1 MTNTITYKNLKN
13 FSYKFNK
20 KKTNKVLKNVNT
32 KSHFKN
38 LILKSDYQQ
47 NKKQVFKKVINVE
60 ANITDQH
67 NSGRCWLFAF
77 LNIIRFK
84 MIQKYNLLPSFEFS
98 QNYLFFYDKLE
109 KANYYLNFIFE
120 NYSVDLE
127 TLKYNTETVKSL
139 HMLQNLTDDG
149 GQWNVFVNLIEKYGI
164 IPKTN
169 MDDDFH
175 SANSKELEMFYDD
188 FLRKCGHKIKTL
200 SKNELAK
207 NKEKIMD
214 EMLSECYKILVLFL
228 GEPPST
234 ITWEYYE
241 KNEKNINNVNNV
253 NNSNNS
259 NNVNEKSKALQAK
272 SIANITPLEFY
283 KKYVPYNARDKICL
297 INYPCKQ
304 VPFYKLYNVEM
315 TFNIVGASEQNFI
328 NVPINIM
335 SDAVKKS
342 IDNEEAVWVGVDF
355 DKYISLKDGFLDKD
369 GFDYDDVFGFNN
381 YMKKC
386 DALNYMQSSPTH
398 AVIIKGYNFDN
409 SKTNGFLVENSWGEK
424 NGFKGN
430 YYMANSWFED
440 YTYQVVVDKKCVSK
454 QILNVLKQK
463 PIILPYFSPFGALLS
478 CGK

>member
-1 MTNTITYKNLKN
+1 MVNNITYKNLKTY
-13 FSYKFNK
+13 SYNFNK
-20 KKTNKVLKNVNT
+20 QKTNKVLKNVNT

-60 ANITDQH
+60 ASITDQE

-109 KANYYLNFIFE
+109 KANYYLNFILE
-120 NYSVDLE
+120 NYSVNLE
-127 TLKYNTETVKSL
+127 TLDYNTETIKSI

-149 GQWNVFVNLIEKYGI
+149 GHWNVFVNLIEKYGI
-164 IPKTN
+164 IPKSN
-169 MDDDFH
+169 MDEDFH
-175 SANSKELEMFYDD
+175 SSNSNELEIFYDD
-188 FLRKCGHKIKTL
+188 YLRKCGHKIKTT
-200 SKNELAK
+200 SKNDLAK
-207 NKEKIMD
+207 NKQKILD

-228 GEPPST
+228 GEPPSI

-241 KNEKNINNVNNV
+241 KKSRNN
-253 NNSNNS
+253 
-259 NNVNEKSKALQAK
+259 KTQTLKAKL
-272 SIANITPLEFY
+272 IANISPLEFY
-283 KKYVPYNARDKICL
+283 KKYVPYNAKDKICL

-315 TFNIVGASEQNFI
+315 TFNIPGGGEQNFI
-328 NVPINIM
+328 NVPSNIM
-335 SDAVKKS
+335 IDAVKKS
-342 IDNEEAVWVGVDF
+342 IDNEEAVWVGIDF

-369 GFDYDDVFGFNN
+369 GFDYEDVFGFTN

-386 DALNYMQSSPTH
+386 DALNYRQSGPTH
-398 AVIIKGYNFDN
+398 AVVIKGYNFEN

-424 NGFKGN
+424 SGFKGN

-440 YTYQVVVDKKCVSK
+440 YTYEVVVDKKCVP
-454 QILNVLKQK
+454 QNILDVLNQK
-463 PIILPYFSPFGALLS
+463 PIVLPYWSPFSVVLL
-478 CGK
+478 GGR

>member
-1 MTNTITYKNLKN
+1 MVNNITYKNLKTYSHN
-13 FSYKFNK
+13 FNK
-20 KKTNKVLKNVNT
+20 QKTNKVLKNVNT

-38 LILKSDYQQ
+38 LVLKSDYQQ

-60 ANITDQH
+60 SAITDQQ

-109 KANYYLNFIFE
+109 KANYYLNFILE

-127 TLKYNTETVKSL
+127 TLNYNTDTIKVV

-149 GQWNVFVNLIEKYGI
+149 GHWNVFVNLIEKYGI
-164 IPKTN
+164 IHKSN
-169 MDDDFH
+169 MDEDFH
-175 SANSKELEMFYDD
+175 SSNSSELETFYDD
-188 FLRKCGHKIKTL
+188 YLRKCAHKIKTT

-207 NKEKIMD
+207 NKQKLLD

-228 GEPPST
+228 GEPPSI

-241 KNEKNINNVNNV
+241 KNEKK
-253 NNSNNS
+253 
-259 NNVNEKSKALQAK
+259 EKSQSLKAK
-272 SIANITPLEFY
+272 VIANVTPLEFY

-315 TFNIVGASEQNFI
+315 TFNIIGNSEQNFI

-335 SDAVKKS
+335 IDAVKKS
-342 IDNEEAVWVGVDF
+342 IDNEEAVWTGVDF

-369 GFDYDDVFGFNN
+369 GFDYENVFGFTNT
-381 YMKKC
+381 MKKC
-386 DALNYMQSSPTH
+386 DALNYRQSSPTH
-398 AVIIKGYNFDN
+398 AVVIKGYNFEN

-424 NGFKGN
+424 SGFKGN

-440 YTYQVVVDKKCVSK
+440 YTYEVVVDKKCVSPK
-454 QILNVLKQK
+454 ILSILNQK
-463 PIILPYFSPFGALLS
+463 PIVLPYWSPFSVVLVGRR
-478 CGK
+478 

>member
-1 MTNTITYKNLKN
+1 MVNNITYKNLRN
-13 FSYKFNK
+13 YSYNFNK

-32 KSHFKN
+32 KSYFKN

-60 ANITDQH
+60 ANITNQQ

-84 MIQKYNLLPSFEFS
+84 MITKYNLLPSFEFS

-109 KANYYLNFIFE
+109 KANYYLNFILE

-127 TLKYNTETVKSL
+127 TLNYNTDTIKVI

-149 GQWNVFVNLIEKYGI
+149 GHWNVFVNLIEKYGI
-164 IPKTN
+164 IPKSN
-169 MDDDFH
+169 MDEDFH
-175 SANSKELEMFYDD
+175 SANSKELERFYDD
-188 FLRKCGHKIKTL
+188 FLRKCGHKIKTT
-200 SKNELAK
+200 SKNELIK
-207 NKEKIMD
+207 NKQKLLD

-228 GEPPST
+228 GEPPSK

-241 KNEKNINNVNNV
+241 KN
-253 NNSNNS
+253 NSNDKN
-259 NNVNEKSKALQAK
+259 KALKAK
-272 SIANITPLEFY
+272 SIVNVSPLEFY
-283 KKYVPYNARDKICL
+283 KKYVPYNAKDKVCL

-304 VPFYKLYNVEM
+304 APFYKLYNVEM
-315 TFNIVGASEQNFI
+315 TFNIVGTSEQNFI

-335 SDAVKKS
+335 IDAVKKS
-342 IDNEEAVWVGVDF
+342 IDSEEAVWVGIDF

-369 GFDYDDVFGFNN
+369 GFDYEDVFGFTN

-386 DALNYMQSSPTH
+386 DALNYRQSGPTH
-398 AVIIKGYNFDN
+398 AVVIKGYNFEN
-409 SKTNGFLVENSWGEK
+409 SKTNGFLVENSWGDK
-424 NGFKGN
+424 NGFQGN

-440 YTYQVVVDKKCVSK
+440 YTYEVVVDKKCVPQK
-454 QILNVLKQK
+454 ILNILKQK
-463 PIILPYFSPFGALLS
+463 PIILPYWSPFSVVLS
-478 CGK
+478 GGR

>member
-1 MTNTITYKNLKN
+1 
-13 FSYKFNK
+13 
-20 KKTNKVLKNVNT
+20 
-32 KSHFKN
+32 
-38 LILKSDYQQ
+38 
-47 NKKQVFKKVINVE
+47 
-60 ANITDQH
+60 
-67 NSGRCWLFAF
+67 
-77 LNIIRFK
+77 

-127 TLKYNTETVKSL
+127 TLKYNTEIVKSL
-139 HMLQNLTDDG
+139 HMLQNLTNDG

-200 SKNELAK
+200 SRNELTK
-207 NKEKIMD
+207 NREKIMD

-228 GEPPST
+228 GEPPSK

-241 KNEKNINNVNNV
+241 KNEKNANDA
-253 NNSNNS
+253 
-259 NNVNEKSKALQAK
+259 NEKSKALQAK

-283 KKYVPYNARDKICL
+283 KKYVPYNARDKVCL

-315 TFNIVGASEQNFI
+315 AFNIVGASEQNFI

-335 SDAVKKS
+335 NDAVKKS

-355 DKYISLKDGFLDKD
+355 DKYISLKDGFLDKE

-386 DALNYMQSSPTH
+386 DALNYRQSSPTH
-398 AVIIKGYNFDN
+398 AVIIKGYNFDK

-430 YYMANSWFED
+430 YYMANSWFDD
-440 YTYQVVVDKKCVSK
+440 YTYLVVVDKKCVSK
-454 QILNVLKQK
+454 QTLNVLKQK

-478 CGK
+478 

>member
-1 MTNTITYKNLKN
+1 MVNNITYKNLKTYSHN
-13 FSYKFNK
+13 FNK
-20 KKTNKVLKNVNT
+20 QKTNKVLKNVNT

-38 LILKSDYQQ
+38 LVLKSDYQQ

-60 ANITDQH
+60 SAITDQQ

-109 KANYYLNFIFE
+109 KANYYLNFILE

-127 TLKYNTETVKSL
+127 TLNYNTDTIKVI

-149 GQWNVFVNLIEKYGI
+149 GHWNVFVNLIEKYGI
-164 IPKTN
+164 IPKSN
-169 MDDDFH
+169 MDEDFH
-175 SANSKELEMFYDD
+175 SANSSELETFYDD
-188 FLRKCGHKIKTL
+188 YLRKCAHKIKTT

-207 NKEKIMD
+207 NKQKLLD

-228 GEPPST
+228 GEPPSI

-241 KNEKNINNVNNV
+241 KNEKK
-253 NNSNNS
+253 
-259 NNVNEKSKALQAK
+259 EKSQSLKAK
-272 SIANITPLEFY
+272 VIANVTPLDFY

-315 TFNIVGASEQNFI
+315 TFNIIGNSEQNFI

-335 SDAVKKS
+335 IDAVKNS
-342 IDNEEAVWVGVDF
+342 LDNEEAVWTGVDF

-369 GFDYDDVFGFNN
+369 GFDYENVFGFTNT
-381 YMKKC
+381 MKKC
-386 DALNYMQSSPTH
+386 DALNYRQSSPTH
-398 AVIIKGYNFDN
+398 AVVIKGYNFEN

-424 NGFKGN
+424 SGFKGN

-440 YTYQVVVDKKCVSK
+440 YTYEVVVDKKCVSPK
-454 QILNVLKQK
+454 ILSILNQK
-463 PIILPYFSPFGALLS
+463 PIVLPYWSPFSVVLL
-478 CGK
+478 GRR

>member
-1 MTNTITYKNLKN
+1 MTNNITYKNLIN
-13 FSYKFNK
+13 YSYKFNK

-60 ANITDQH
+60 ATITDQK

-109 KANYYLNFIFE
+109 KANYYLNFILE
-120 NYSVDLE
+120 NYSVNLE
-127 TLKYNTETVKSL
+127 TLDYNTETIKSI

-149 GQWNVFVNLIEKYGI
+149 GHWNVFVNLIEKYGI
-164 IPKTN
+164 IPKSN
-169 MDDDFH
+169 MDEDFH
-175 SANSKELEMFYDD
+175 SSNSNELEIFYDD
-188 FLRKCGHKIKTL
+188 YLRKCGHKIKTT
-200 SKNELAK
+200 SKNDLAK
-207 NKEKIMD
+207 NKQKILN

-241 KNEKNINNVNNV
+241 K
-253 NNSNNS
+253 
-259 NNVNEKSKALQAK
+259 KSRNTKTQTLKAK
-272 SIANITPLEFY
+272 SIANISPLEFY
-283 KKYVPYNARDKICL
+283 KKYVPYNAKDKICL

-315 TFNIVGASEQNFI
+315 TFNIPGGGEQNFI
-328 NVPINIM
+328 NVPSNIM
-335 SDAVKKS
+335 IDAVKKS
-342 IDNEEAVWVGVDF
+342 IDNEEAVWVGIDF

-369 GFDYDDVFGFNN
+369 GFDYEDVFGFTN

-386 DALNYMQSSPTH
+386 DALNYRQSGPTH
-398 AVIIKGYNFDN
+398 AVVIKGYNFEN

-424 NGFKGN
+424 SGFKGN

-440 YTYQVVVDKKCVSK
+440 YTYEVVVDKKCVP
-454 QILNVLKQK
+454 QNILDVLNQK
-463 PIILPYFSPFGALLS
+463 PIVLPYWSPFSVVLL
-478 CGK
+478 GGR

>member
-1 MTNTITYKNLKN
+1 MVNNITYKNLKTYSHN
-13 FSYKFNK
+13 FNK
-20 KKTNKVLKNVNT
+20 QKTNKVLKNVNT

-38 LILKSDYQQ
+38 LVLKSDYQQ

-60 ANITDQH
+60 SAITDQQ

-109 KANYYLNFIFE
+109 KANYYLNFILE

-127 TLKYNTETVKSL
+127 TLNYNTDTIKVV

-149 GQWNVFVNLIEKYGI
+149 GHWNVFVNLIEKYGI
-164 IPKTN
+164 IPKSN
-169 MDDDFH
+169 MDEDFH
-175 SANSKELEMFYDD
+175 SSNSSELETFYDD
-188 FLRKCGHKIKTL
+188 YLRKCAHKIKTT

-207 NKEKIMD
+207 NKQKLLD

-228 GEPPST
+228 GEPPSI

-241 KNEKNINNVNNV
+241 KNEKK
-253 NNSNNS
+253 
-259 NNVNEKSKALQAK
+259 EKSQSLKAK
-272 SIANITPLEFY
+272 VIANVTPLEFY

-315 TFNIVGASEQNFI
+315 TFNIIGNSEQNFI

-335 SDAVKKS
+335 IDAVKKS
-342 IDNEEAVWVGVDF
+342 IDNEEAVWTGVDF

-369 GFDYDDVFGFNN
+369 GFDYEDVFGFTNT
-381 YMKKC
+381 MKKC
-386 DALNYMQSSPTH
+386 DALNYRQSGPSH
-398 AVIIKGYNFDN
+398 AVVIKGYNFEN

-424 NGFKGN
+424 SGFKGN
-430 YYMANSWFED
+430 YYMANSWFEE
-440 YTYQVVVDKKCVSK
+440 YTYEVVVDKKCVSPK
-454 QILNVLKQK
+454 ILSILNQK
-463 PIILPYFSPFGALLS
+463 PIVLPYWSPFSVVLVGRR
-478 CGK
+478 

>member
-1 MTNTITYKNLKN
+1 MVNNITYKNLKN
-13 FSYKFNK
+13 FSYNFNK

-32 KSHFKN
+32 KSHFQN

-60 ANITDQH
+60 ATITNQGK
-67 NSGRCWLFAF
+67 SGRCWLFAF

-109 KANYYLNFIFE
+109 KANYYFNFILE

-127 TLKYNTETVKSL
+127 TLTYNTETLKTI

-149 GQWNVFVNLIEKYGI
+149 GHWNTFVNLIEKYGI
-164 IPKTN
+164 IPRSN
-169 MDDDFH
+169 MDDNFH
-175 SANSKELEMFYDD
+175 SSNSKELETFYDD
-188 FLRKCGHKIKTL
+188 FLRKCGHRLKTT
-200 SKNELAK
+200 SKNELVK
-207 NKEKIMD
+207 NKQKILD

-228 GEPPST
+228 GEPPSI

-241 KNEKNINNVNNV
+241 KNSKNT
-253 NNSNNS
+253 
-259 NNVNEKSKALQAK
+259 KSQSLKAK

-283 KKYVPYNARDKICL
+283 KKYVPYNAKDKICL

-315 TFNIVGASEQNFI
+315 AFNIADANEQNFI

-335 SDAVKKS
+335 SDAVQKS
-342 IDNEEAVWVGVDF
+342 INNEEAVWVGIDI
-355 DKYISLKDGFLDKD
+355 DKYISLKDGYLDKD

-386 DALNYMQSSPTH
+386 DALNYRQSGPVHS
-398 AVIIKGYNFDN
+398 VIIKGYNFEN

-424 NGFKGN
+424 SGFQGN
-430 YYMANSWFED
+430 FYMAKSWFED
-440 YTYQVVVDKKCVSK
+440 YTYQVVVDKKCVSQK
-454 QILNVLKQK
+454 ILNILKQK
-463 PIILPYFSPFGALLS
+463 PKLLPYWSPFGS
-478 CGK
+478 VTR

>member
-1 MTNTITYKNLKN
+1 MVNNITYKNLKTY
-13 FSYKFNK
+13 SYNFNK
-20 KKTNKVLKNVNT
+20 QKTNKVLKNVNT

-60 ANITDQH
+60 ATITDQE

-109 KANYYLNFIFE
+109 KANYYLNFILE
-120 NYSVDLE
+120 NYSVNLE
-127 TLKYNTETVKSL
+127 TLDYNTETIKSI

-149 GQWNVFVNLIEKYGI
+149 GHWNVFVNLIEKYGI
-164 IPKTN
+164 IPKSN
-169 MDDDFH
+169 MDEDFH
-175 SANSKELEMFYDD
+175 SSNSNELEIFYDD
-188 FLRKCGHKIKTL
+188 YLRKCGHKIKTT
-200 SKNELAK
+200 SKNDLAK
-207 NKEKIMD
+207 NKQKILN

-241 KNEKNINNVNNV
+241 K
-253 NNSNNS
+253 
-259 NNVNEKSKALQAK
+259 KSRNTKTQALKAK
-272 SIANITPLEFY
+272 SIANISPLEFY
-283 KKYVPYNARDKICL
+283 KKYVPYNAKDKICL

-315 TFNIVGASEQNFI
+315 TFNIPGGGEQNFI
-328 NVPINIM
+328 NVPSNIM
-335 SDAVKKS
+335 IDAVKKS
-342 IDNEEAVWVGVDF
+342 IDNEEAVWVGIDF

-369 GFDYDDVFGFNN
+369 GFDYEDVFGFTN

-386 DALNYMQSSPTH
+386 DALNYRQSGPTH
-398 AVIIKGYNFDN
+398 AVVIKGYNFEN

-424 NGFKGN
+424 SGFKGN

-440 YTYQVVVDKKCVSK
+440 YTYEVVVDKKCVP
-454 QILNVLKQK
+454 QNILDVLNQK
-463 PIILPYFSPFGALLS
+463 PIVLPYWSPFSVVLL
-478 CGK
+478 GGR

>member
-1 MTNTITYKNLKN
+1 MTYNITYKNLKN

-47 NKKQVFKKVINVE
+47 NKKQVFKKIINVE
-60 ANITDQH
+60 ANITNQQ

-84 MIQKYNLLPSFEFS
+84 MIKKYNLLPSFEFS

-109 KANYYLNFIFE
+109 KANYYLNFILE

-127 TLKYNTETVKSL
+127 TLKYNTETLKSI
-139 HMLQNLTDDG
+139 HMLDNLTDDG
-149 GQWNVFVNLIEKYGI
+149 GHWNVFVNLIEKYGI
-164 IPKTN
+164 IPKSN
-169 MDDDFH
+169 MDEDFH
-175 SANSKELEMFYDD
+175 SANSKELERFYDD
-188 FLRKCGHKIKTL
+188 FLRKCGHKIKTT
-200 SKNELAK
+200 SKIELIK
-207 NKEKIMD
+207 NKQKLLD

-228 GEPPST
+228 GEPPSK

-241 KNEKNINNVNNV
+241 KN
-253 NNSNNS
+253 NSNDKN
-259 NNVNEKSKALQAK
+259 KALKAK
-272 SIANITPLEFY
+272 SIVNVSPLEFY
-283 KKYVPYNARDKICL
+283 KKYVPYNAKDKVCL

-304 VPFYKLYNVEM
+304 APFYKLYNVEM
-315 TFNIVGASEQNFI
+315 TFNILDTSEQNFI

-335 SDAVKKS
+335 IDAVKKS
-342 IDNEEAVWVGVDF
+342 IDSEEAVWVGIDF

-369 GFDYDDVFGFNN
+369 GFDYEDVFGFTN

-386 DALNYMQSSPTH
+386 DALNYRQSGPTH
-398 AVIIKGYNFDN
+398 AVVIKGYNFEN
-409 SKTNGFLVENSWGEK
+409 SKTNGFLVENSWGDK
-424 NGFKGN
+424 NGFQGN

-440 YTYQVVVDKKCVSK
+440 YTYEVVVDKKCVPQK
-454 QILNVLKQK
+454 ILNILKQK
-463 PIILPYFSPFGALLS
+463 PIILPYWSPFSVVLS
-478 CGK
+478 GGR

>member
-1 MTNTITYKNLKN
+1 MVNNITYKNLKTY
-13 FSYKFNK
+13 SYNFNK
-20 KKTNKVLKNVNT
+20 QKTNKVLKNVNT

-60 ANITDQH
+60 ASITDQK

-109 KANYYLNFIFE
+109 KANYYLNFILE
-120 NYSVDLE
+120 NYSVNLE
-127 TLKYNTETVKSL
+127 TLDYNTETIKSI

-149 GQWNVFVNLIEKYGI
+149 GHWNVFVNLIEKYGI
-164 IPKTN
+164 IPKSN
-169 MDDDFH
+169 MDEDFH
-175 SANSKELEMFYDD
+175 SSNSNELEIFYDD
-188 FLRKCGHKIKTL
+188 YLRKCGHKIKTT
-200 SKNELAK
+200 SKNDLAK
-207 NKEKIMD
+207 NKQKILD

-228 GEPPST
+228 GEPPSI

-241 KNEKNINNVNNV
+241 KKSRNN
-253 NNSNNS
+253 
-259 NNVNEKSKALQAK
+259 KTQTLKAKL
-272 SIANITPLEFY
+272 IANISPLEFY
-283 KKYVPYNARDKICL
+283 KKYVPYNAKDKICL

>member
-1 MTNTITYKNLKN
+1 MVNNITYKNLKTY
-13 FSYKFNK
+13 SYNFNK
-20 KKTNKVLKNVNT
+20 QKTNKVLKNVNT

-60 ANITDQH
+60 ATITDQK

-109 KANYYLNFIFE
+109 KANYYLNFILE
-120 NYSVDLE
+120 NYSVNLE
-127 TLKYNTETVKSL
+127 TLDYNTETIKSI

-149 GQWNVFVNLIEKYGI
+149 GHWNVFVNLIEKYGI
-164 IPKTN
+164 IPKSN
-169 MDDDFH
+169 MDEDFH
-175 SANSKELEMFYDD
+175 SSNSNELEIFYDD
-188 FLRKCGHKIKTL
+188 YLRKCGHKIKTT
-200 SKNELAK
+200 SKNDLVK
-207 NKEKIMD
+207 NKQKILD

-241 KNEKNINNVNNV
+241 K
-253 NNSNNS
+253 
-259 NNVNEKSKALQAK
+259 KSRNTKTQTLKAK
-272 SIANITPLEFY
+272 SIANISPLEFY
-283 KKYVPYNARDKICL
+283 KKYVPYNAKDKICL

-315 TFNIVGASEQNFI
+315 TFNIPGGGEQNFI
-328 NVPINIM
+328 NVPSNIM
-335 SDAVKKS
+335 IDAVKKS
-342 IDNEEAVWVGVDF
+342 IDNEEAVWVGIDF

-369 GFDYDDVFGFNN
+369 GFDYEDVFGFTN

-386 DALNYMQSSPTH
+386 DALNYRQSGPTH
-398 AVIIKGYNFDN
+398 AVVIKGYNFEN

-424 NGFKGN
+424 SGFKGN

-440 YTYQVVVDKKCVSK
+440 YTYEVVVDKKCVP
-454 QILNVLKQK
+454 QNILDVLNQK
-463 PIILPYFSPFGALLS
+463 PIVLPYWSPFSVVLL
-478 CGK
+478 GGR

>member
-1 MTNTITYKNLKN
+1 MVNNITYKNLKTYSHN
-13 FSYKFNK
+13 FNK
-20 KKTNKVLKNVNT
+20 QKTNKVLKNVNT

-38 LILKSDYQQ
+38 LVLKSDYQQ

-60 ANITDQH
+60 SAITDQQ

-109 KANYYLNFIFE
+109 KANYYLNFILE

-127 TLKYNTETVKSL
+127 TLNYNTDTIKVI

-149 GQWNVFVNLIEKYGI
+149 GHWNVFVNLIEKYGI
-164 IPKTN
+164 IPKSN
-169 MDDDFH
+169 MDEDFH
-175 SANSKELEMFYDD
+175 SANSSELETFYDD
-188 FLRKCGHKIKTL
+188 YLRKCAHKIKTT

-207 NKEKIMD
+207 NKQKLLD

-228 GEPPST
+228 GEPPSI

-241 KNEKNINNVNNV
+241 KNEKK
-253 NNSNNS
+253 
-259 NNVNEKSKALQAK
+259 EKSQSLKAK
-272 SIANITPLEFY
+272 VIANVTPLEFY

-315 TFNIVGASEQNFI
+315 TFNIIGNSEQNFI

-335 SDAVKKS
+335 IDAVKNS
-342 IDNEEAVWVGVDF
+342 LDNEEAVWTGVDF

-369 GFDYDDVFGFNN
+369 GFDYENVFGFTNT
-381 YMKKC
+381 MKKC
-386 DALNYMQSSPTH
+386 DALNYRQSSPTH
-398 AVIIKGYNFDN
+398 AVVIKGYNFEN

-424 NGFKGN
+424 SGFKGN

-440 YTYQVVVDKKCVSK
+440 YTYEVVVDKKCVSPK
-454 QILNVLKQK
+454 ILSILNQK
-463 PIILPYFSPFGALLS
+463 PIVLPYWSPFSVVLL
-478 CGK
+478 GRR

>member
-1 MTNTITYKNLKN
+1 MTNNITYKNLRN
-13 FSYKFNK
+13 YSYNFNK

-32 KSHFKN
+32 KSYFKN

-60 ANITDQH
+60 ANITNQQ

-109 KANYYLNFIFE
+109 KANYYLNFILE

-127 TLKYNTETVKSL
+127 TLKYDTETLKSV
-139 HMLQNLTDDG
+139 HMLENLTDDG
-149 GQWNVFVNLIEKYGI
+149 GHWNVFVNLIEKYGI
-164 IPKTN
+164 IPKSN
-169 MDDDFH
+169 MDEDFH
-175 SANSKELEMFYDD
+175 SANSKELERFYDD
-188 FLRKCGHKIKTL
+188 FLRKCGHKIKTT

-207 NKEKIMD
+207 NKLKLLD

-228 GEPPST
+228 GEPPSK

-241 KNEKNINNVNNV
+241 KN
-253 NNSNNS
+253 NSNDKN
-259 NNVNEKSKALQAK
+259 KALKAK
-272 SIANITPLEFY
+272 SIANISPLEFY
-283 KKYVPYNARDKICL
+283 KKYVPYNAKDKVCL

-304 VPFYKLYNVEM
+304 APFYKLYNVEM
-315 TFNIVGASEQNFI
+315 TFNIVGTGEQNFI

-335 SDAVKKS
+335 IDAVKKS
-342 IDNEEAVWVGVDF
+342 IDSEEAVWVGIDF

-369 GFDYDDVFGFNN
+369 GFDYEDVFGFTN

-386 DALNYMQSSPTH
+386 DALNYRQSGPTH
-398 AVIIKGYNFDN
+398 AVVIKGYNFEN

-424 NGFKGN
+424 NGFQGN

-440 YTYQVVVDKKCVSK
+440 YTYEVVVDKKCVPQK
-454 QILNVLKQK
+454 ILNILKQK
-463 PIILPYFSPFGALLS
+463 PIILPYWSPFSVVLS
-478 CGK
+478 GGR

>member
-1 MTNTITYKNLKN
+1 MVNNITYKNLKTY
-13 FSYKFNK
+13 SYNFNK

-47 NKKQVFKKVINVE
+47 NKKQVFKKIINVE
-60 ANITDQH
+60 ANITDQKD
-67 NSGRCWLFAF
+67 SGRCWLFAF

-109 KANYYLNFIFE
+109 KANYYLNFILE

-127 TLKYNTETVKSL
+127 TLEYTTETLKSV

-149 GQWNVFVNLIEKYGI
+149 GHWNVFVNLIEKYGI
-164 IPKTN
+164 IPKSN
-169 MDDDFH
+169 MDEDFH
-175 SANSKELEMFYDD
+175 SANSKELETFYDD
-188 FLRKCGHKIKTL
+188 FLRKCGHKIKTT

-207 NKEKIMD
+207 NKERLLD

-241 KNEKNINNVNNV
+241 KNNKNTKTQ
-253 NNSNNS
+253 SL
-259 NNVNEKSKALQAK
+259 KAK

-283 KKYVPYNARDKICL
+283 KNYVPYNAKDKICL
-297 INYPCKQ
+297 INYPCKH
-304 VPFYKLYNVEM
+304 VPFYKLYNVDM
-315 TFNIVGASEQNFI
+315 TFNIVDTNQQNFI

-335 SDAVKKS
+335 IDAVKKS
-342 IDNEEAVWVGVDF
+342 IDNEEAVWVGIDF

-369 GFDYDDVFGFNN
+369 GFDYEDVFGFTN

-386 DALNYMQSSPTH
+386 DALNYRQSGPTH
-398 AVIIKGYNFDN
+398 AVIIKGYNFEN

-424 NGFKGN
+424 SGFKGN

-440 YTYQVVVDKKCVSK
+440 YTYEVVVDKKCVSPK
-454 QILNVLKQK
+454 ILSILNQK
-463 PIILPYFSPFGALLS
+463 PVILPYWSPFSVVLS
-478 CGK
+478 GGR

>member
-1 MTNTITYKNLKN
+1 MVNNITYKNLKTYSHN
-13 FSYKFNK
+13 FNK
-20 KKTNKVLKNVNT
+20 QKTNKVLKNVNT

-38 LILKSDYQQ
+38 LVLKSDYQQ

-60 ANITDQH
+60 SAITDQQ

-109 KANYYLNFIFE
+109 KANYYLNFILE

-127 TLKYNTETVKSL
+127 TLNYNTDTIKVV

-149 GQWNVFVNLIEKYGI
+149 GHWNVFVNLIEKYGI
-164 IPKTN
+164 IPKSN
-169 MDDDFH
+169 MDEDFH
-175 SANSKELEMFYDD
+175 SSNSSELETFYDD
-188 FLRKCGHKIKTL
+188 YLRKCAHKIKTT

-207 NKEKIMD
+207 NKQKLLD

-228 GEPPST
+228 GEPPSI

-241 KNEKNINNVNNV
+241 KNEKK
-253 NNSNNS
+253 
-259 NNVNEKSKALQAK
+259 EKSQSLKAK
-272 SIANITPLEFY
+272 VIANVTPLEFY

-315 TFNIVGASEQNFI
+315 TFNIIGNSEQNFI

-335 SDAVKKS
+335 IDAVKKS
-342 IDNEEAVWVGVDF
+342 IDNEEAVWTGVDF

-369 GFDYDDVFGFNN
+369 GFDYENVFGFTNT
-381 YMKKC
+381 MKKC
-386 DALNYMQSSPTH
+386 DALNYRQSGPSH
-398 AVIIKGYNFDN
+398 AVVIKGYNFEN

-424 NGFKGN
+424 SGFKGN

-440 YTYQVVVDKKCVSK
+440 YTYEVVVDKKCVSPK
-454 QILNVLKQK
+454 ILSILNQK
-463 PIILPYFSPFGALLS
+463 PIVLPYWSPFSVVLVGRR
-478 CGK
+478 

>member
-1 MTNTITYKNLKN
+1 MVNNITYKNLKTY
-13 FSYKFNK
+13 SYNFNK
-20 KKTNKVLKNVNT
+20 QKTNKVLKNVNT

-38 LILKSDYQQ
+38 LVLKSDYQQ

-60 ANITDQH
+60 SAITDQQ

-109 KANYYLNFIFE
+109 KANYYLNFILE

-127 TLKYNTETVKSL
+127 TLNYNTDTIKVI

-149 GQWNVFVNLIEKYGI
+149 GHWNVFVNLIEKYGI
-164 IPKTN
+164 IPKSN
-169 MDDDFH
+169 MDEDFH
-175 SANSKELEMFYDD
+175 SSNSSELETFYDD
-188 FLRKCGHKIKTL
+188 YLRKCAHKIKTT
-200 SKNELAK
+200 SKNDLAK
-207 NKEKIMD
+207 NKQKLLD

-228 GEPPST
+228 GEPPSI

-241 KNEKNINNVNNV
+241 KNEKK
-253 NNSNNS
+253 
-259 NNVNEKSKALQAK
+259 EKSQSLKAK
-272 SIANITPLEFY
+272 VIANVTPLEFY

-304 VPFYKLYNVEM
+304 APFYKLYNVEM
-315 TFNIVGASEQNFI
+315 TFNIIGNSEQNFI

-335 SDAVKKS
+335 IDAVKNS
-342 IDNEEAVWVGVDF
+342 IDNEEAVWTGVDF

-369 GFDYDDVFGFNN
+369 GFDYENVFGFTNT
-381 YMKKC
+381 MKKC
-386 DALNYMQSSPTH
+386 DALNYRQSSPTH
-398 AVIIKGYNFDN
+398 AVVIKGYNFEN

-424 NGFKGN
+424 SGFKGN

-440 YTYQVVVDKKCVSK
+440 YTYEVVVDKKCVSPK
-454 QILNVLKQK
+454 ILSILNQK
-463 PIILPYFSPFGALLS
+463 PIVLPYWSPFSVVLVGRR
-478 CGK
+478 

>member
-1 MTNTITYKNLKN
+1 MVNNITYKNLKAYSHN
-13 FSYKFNK
+13 FNK
-20 KKTNKVLKNVNT
+20 QKTNKVLKNVNT

-38 LILKSDYQQ
+38 LVLKSDYQQ

-60 ANITDQH
+60 SAITDQQ

-109 KANYYLNFIFE
+109 KANYYLNFILE

-127 TLKYNTETVKSL
+127 TLNYNTDTIKVV

-149 GQWNVFVNLIEKYGI
+149 GHWNVFVNLIEKYGI
-164 IPKTN
+164 IPKSN
-169 MDDDFH
+169 MDEDFH
-175 SANSKELEMFYDD
+175 SSNSSELETFYDD
-188 FLRKCGHKIKTL
+188 YLRKCAHKIKTT
-200 SKNELAK
+200 SKNELVK
-207 NKEKIMD
+207 NKQKLLD

-228 GEPPST
+228 GEPPSI

-241 KNEKNINNVNNV
+241 KNEKK
-253 NNSNNS
+253 
-259 NNVNEKSKALQAK
+259 EKSQSLKAK
-272 SIANITPLEFY
+272 VIANVTPLEFY

-315 TFNIVGASEQNFI
+315 TFNIIGNSEQNFI

-335 SDAVKKS
+335 IDAVKKS
-342 IDNEEAVWVGVDF
+342 IDNEEAVWTGVDF

-369 GFDYDDVFGFNN
+369 GFDYENVFGFTNT
-381 YMKKC
+381 MKKC
-386 DALNYMQSSPTH
+386 DALNYRQSGPSH
-398 AVIIKGYNFDN
+398 AVVIKGYNFEN

-424 NGFKGN
+424 SGFKGN

-440 YTYQVVVDKKCVSK
+440 YTYEVVVDKKCVSPK
-454 QILNVLKQK
+454 ILSILNQK
-463 PIILPYFSPFGALLS
+463 PIILPYWSPFSVVLVGRR
-478 CGK
+478 

>member
-1 MTNTITYKNLKN
+1 MVNNITYKNLKTY
-13 FSYKFNK
+13 SYNFNK
-20 KKTNKVLKNVNT
+20 QKTNKVLKNVNT

-60 ANITDQH
+60 ASITDQK

-109 KANYYLNFIFE
+109 KANYYLNFILE
-120 NYSVDLE
+120 NYSVNLE
-127 TLKYNTETVKSL
+127 TLDYNTETIKSI

-149 GQWNVFVNLIEKYGI
+149 GHWNVFVNLIEKYGI
-164 IPKTN
+164 IPKSN
-169 MDDDFH
+169 MDEDFH
-175 SANSKELEMFYDD
+175 SSNSNELEIFYDD
-188 FLRKCGHKIKTL
+188 YLRKCGHKIKTT
-200 SKNELAK
+200 SKNDLAK
-207 NKEKIMD
+207 NKQKILD

-241 KNEKNINNVNNV
+241 K
-253 NNSNNS
+253 
-259 NNVNEKSKALQAK
+259 KSRNTKTQTLKAK
-272 SIANITPLEFY
+272 SIANISPLEFY
-283 KKYVPYNARDKICL
+283 KKYVPYNAKDKICL

-315 TFNIVGASEQNFI
+315 TFNIPGGGEQNFI
-328 NVPINIM
+328 NVPSNIM
-335 SDAVKKS
+335 IDAVKKS
-342 IDNEEAVWVGVDF
+342 IDNEEAVWVGIDF

-369 GFDYDDVFGFNN
+369 GFDYEDVFGFTN

-386 DALNYMQSSPTH
+386 DALNYRQSGPTH
-398 AVIIKGYNFDN
+398 AVVIKGYNFEN

-424 NGFKGN
+424 SGFKGN

-440 YTYQVVVDKKCVSK
+440 YTYEVVVDKKCVP
-454 QILNVLKQK
+454 QNILDVLNQK
-463 PIILPYFSPFGALLS
+463 PIVLPYWSPFSVVLL
-478 CGK
+478 GGR

>member
-60 ANITDQH
+60 ASITDQQ

-127 TLKYNTETVKSL
+127 TLKYNTETLKSL
-139 HMLQNLTDDG
+139 HMLQNLTNDG

-200 SKNELAK
+200 SRNELAK

-228 GEPPST
+228 GEPPSK

-241 KNEKNINNVNNV
+241 KNKKNANDANDA
-253 NNSNNS
+253 
-259 NNVNEKSKALQAK
+259 NEKSKALQAK

-440 YTYQVVVDKKCVSK
+440 YTYQVVVDKKYVSK

-463 PIILPYFSPFGALLS
+463 PIILPYFSPFGSLLS
-478 CGK
+478 

>member
-1 MTNTITYKNLKN
+1 MVNNITYKNLKTYSHN
-13 FSYKFNK
+13 FNK
-20 KKTNKVLKNVNT
+20 QKTNKVLKNVNT

-38 LILKSDYQQ
+38 LVLKSDYQQ

-60 ANITDQH
+60 SAITDQQ

-109 KANYYLNFIFE
+109 KANYYLNFILE

-127 TLKYNTETVKSL
+127 TLNYNTDTIKVI

-149 GQWNVFVNLIEKYGI
+149 GHWNVFVNLIEKYGI
-164 IPKTN
+164 IPKSN
-169 MDDDFH
+169 MDEDFH
-175 SANSKELEMFYDD
+175 SSNSSELETFYDD
-188 FLRKCGHKIKTL
+188 YLRKCAHKIKTT
-200 SKNELAK
+200 SKNDLAK
-207 NKEKIMD
+207 NKQKLLD

-228 GEPPST
+228 GEPPSI

-241 KNEKNINNVNNV
+241 KNEKK
-253 NNSNNS
+253 
-259 NNVNEKSKALQAK
+259 EKSQSLKAK
-272 SIANITPLEFY
+272 VIANVTPLEFY

-315 TFNIVGASEQNFI
+315 TFNIIGNSEQNFI

-335 SDAVKKS
+335 IDAVKNS
-342 IDNEEAVWVGVDF
+342 IDNEEAVWTGVDF

-369 GFDYDDVFGFNN
+369 GFDYENVFGFTNT
-381 YMKKC
+381 MKKC
-386 DALNYMQSSPTH
+386 DALNYRQSSPTH
-398 AVIIKGYNFDN
+398 AVVIKGYNFEN

-424 NGFKGN
+424 SGFKGN

-440 YTYQVVVDKKCVSK
+440 YTYEVVVDKKCVSPK
-454 QILNVLKQK
+454 ILSILNQK
-463 PIILPYFSPFGALLS
+463 PIILPYWSPFSVVLVGRR
-478 CGK
+478 